1 MRACNLFLKS
11 KLELIAVVTTQNS
24 FLISMQKHIKSGPQ
38 SMPISRQGRIKAR
51 ADWGVATGP
60 QYIKNRPTTI
70 PSQWSHKT
78 LNAPSRGTDSH
89 RKVSPSYAYMKSWKH
104 SIDIMQILSM

>member
-1 MRACNLFLKS
+1 MRACNLFLRS

-70 PSQWSHKT
+70 PSQ
-78 LNAPSRGTDSH
+78 
-89 RKVSPSYAYMKSWKH
+89 
-104 SIDIMQILSM
+104 